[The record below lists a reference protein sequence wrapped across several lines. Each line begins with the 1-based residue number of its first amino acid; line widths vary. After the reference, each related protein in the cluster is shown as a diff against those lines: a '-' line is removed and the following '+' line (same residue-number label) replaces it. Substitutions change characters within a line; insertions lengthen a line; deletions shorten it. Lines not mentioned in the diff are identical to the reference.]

1 MTSISMEDDMDLSM
15 RAPYISMSE
24 ADDLPLLISEDLM
37 WGALPC
43 DAPKFMH
50 EPKMNVAVDV
60 QAMRLGS
67 LANPELAL
75 ASPKAGDFL
84 LSNAQNNQ
92 SNDNNVHVSLL
103 TNNGSRDADPS
114 LVLGQSKRRK
124 AVCEGIDVEDQEN
137 GKTMPMVSLLLQ
149 AVQGHGGQM
158 NTTTSSSSSTS
169 SDDTNHSDIIEPMFD
184 EALAKNCEFRMM
196 ERVKKDKINDRCTL
210 YGNGSMVCQIT

>member
-60 QAMRLGS
+60 QAMQVGS

-84 LSNAQNNQ
+84 LSNAQNNH
-92 SNDNNVHVSLL
+92 NNNNTVHVSLL

-124 AVCEGIDVEDQEN
+124 AVCEGVDVEEQEN
-137 GKTMPMVSLLLQ
+137 GKTMPLVSLLLQ

-158 NTTTSSSSSTS
+158 NTSSSSCSTS

-184 EALAKNCEFRMM
+184 EALAKNCEFRVMDWV
-196 ERVKKDKINDRCTL
+196 EKDKNDNRWTL
-210 YGNGSMVCQIT
+210 YGNWTIVCHI